1 VSAYELDPGEY
12 DTEPNEHG
20 ALRAIET
27 QLMRLEH
34 LAQAIADHGVAMK
47 NALSDQ
53 AEAQQRIADA
63 ISRLADVM
71 LLAVTGVDRRVVDF
85 RLHEMAAERRRQHDE
100 TQGAT
105 SHEA

>member
-12 DTEPNEHG
+12 DAEPNEHG

-34 LAQAIADHGVAMK
+34 IAQAIADHGVAIED
-47 NALSDQ
+47 ALSEQ
-53 AEAQQRIADA
+53 AEAQRRIADA

-71 LLAVTGVDRRVVDF
+71 AVAVTGVDRRVVDF

-100 TQGAT
+100 TRDVT
-105 SHEA
+105 SHEG